1 MSMTKNKEMLLIPGP
16 TPVSDEVY
24 EALSA
29 ETYAHTDP
37 RFVANYRNAI
47 AMTKEMLHCHD
58 GQVFVICGTGTL
70 AMEMALVN
78 TVKPG
83 ERILVLSHGYFG
95 DRYIQ
100 LGKAFGIEVDTLQST
115 WGEHVCLSKLREM
128 LSAKT
133 YKAVTVTHVDTSTGV
148 EADLDMLVPL
158 IKASGALLILDGVCA
173 TAAVE
178 EDMSKQYADH
188 PDYRIDVVLTG
199 SQKAIAVPPGIAIV
213 AFGPK
218 ALAARAAMET
228 IPAYYTDL
236 KMWQPVMENPSKYFA
251 TPAVNMVNAYEAGMK
266 LVMDEGLDARYAR
279 HRKTAKAVRKA
290 LAVYGMKALAQE
302 DHAAPTLSCILYPQG
317 MDDSSFRTF
326 CAERGMVI
334 SGALASLAGKA
345 FRLGH
350 MGNTTPEMLERALVL
365 MAEAMAAQGHP
376 VSAELAVKTFRAA
389 LA

>member
-24 EALSA
+24 DALA
-29 ETYAHTDP
+29 GETYSHTDP
-37 RFVANYRNAI
+37 RFVANYKNAI
-47 AMTKEMLHCHD
+47 AMTKEMFHCQD

-100 LGKAFGIEVDTLQST
+100 LGKAFGIEVDTLQAT

-128 LSAKT
+128 LASKT

-148 EADLDMLVPL
+148 MADLEMLVPL

-178 EDMSKQYADH
+178 ENMAKQYADN
-188 PDYRIDVVLTG
+188 PEYRIDVVLTG
-199 SQKAIAVPPGIAIV
+199 SQKAIGVPPGIAIL

-218 ALAARAAMET
+218 ALAAREAMAS
-228 IPAYYTDL
+228 ISAYYTDL

-266 LVMDEGLDARYAR
+266 LVLAEGLEARYQRHFKIAR
-279 HRKTAKAVRKA
+279 AMRRAFAS
-290 LAVYGMKALAQE
+290 YGMKALAQE
-302 DHAAPTLSCILYPQG
+302 DHAAPTLTCVVYPEGVQ
-317 MDDSSFRTF
+317 DAAFRNYL
-326 CAERGMVI
+326 AEKGMVI
-334 SGALASLAGKA
+334 SGALAGLAGKA

-350 MGNTTPEMLERALVL
+350 MGNTTTAMLEKALLL
-365 MAEAMAAQGHP
+365 MAEALADQGIK
-376 VSAELAVKTFRAA
+376 VSAEKAVEIFKTEI
-389 LA
+389 